1 MEESP
6 HQLKNYSPPLPL
18 PCYNPIKIS
27 FLVVVIAHEPFLF
40 SLHALCKHAML
51 VLILID
57 VQYSHNVVFS
67 LENDLNGQN
76 CSSSGSHRPIKKNL
90 SQQNFPFTPY
100 WGRLPPPPYCYLQ
113 NHVLTPFKQKYHTR
127 GHFRLKLSPTSRCC
141 PWWLIFFKNLFYQ
154 KNFKDTII
162 IGGGQIRGP
171 LFNFFVVKKCTF
183 LHLPDPALSS

>member
-1 MEESP
+1 MACNGRYWRVSLTVQWSSLP
-6 HQLKNYSPPLPL
+6 TSRKITHPPS
-18 PCYNPIKIS
+18 CYNPIKI
-27 FLVVVIAHEPFLF
+27 LLRF
-40 SLHALCKHAML
+40 SPP
-51 VLILID
+51 
-57 VQYSHNVVFS
+57 N
-67 LENDLNGQN
+67 
-76 CSSSGSHRPIKKNL
+76 KKNL
-90 SQQNFPFTPY
+90 SQQNFLYTPY

-113 NHVLTPFKQKYHTR
+113 NHVLTPFKPKYPTR

-154 KNFKDTII
+154 KNFKDTIN